1 MIVVSDT
8 SPVSNLILIRRL
20 IILREL
26 FAEVIVPPAVDAEV
40 RALKNFGKDLS
51 EYENAAWITI
61 AQPTDFAKIEAL
73 ELKLD
78 EGEAQAIALALEIN
92 CELLLIDERLGT
104 IIAHQEGLKTIG
116 LVGVLI
122 KAKEKG
128 LITQVKEVLFEL
140 KNDAGFWLGE
150 KLQKQILEQI
160 GEL

>member
-1 MIVVSDT
+1 MKDLEQS
-8 SPVSNLILIRRL
+8 LLIR
-20 IILREL
+20 
-26 FAEVIVPPAVDAEV
+26 
-40 RALKNFGKDLS
+40 KDWKQS
-51 EYENAAWITI
+51 
-61 AQPTDFAKIEAL
+61 
-73 ELKLD
+73 
-78 EGEAQAIALALEIN
+78 
-92 CELLLIDERLGT
+92 C
-104 IIAHQEGLKTIG
+104 

>member
-51 EYENAAWITI
+51 EYENADWITI
-61 AQPTDFAKIEAL
+61 AQPNDFAKIEAL

>member
-1 MIVVSDT
+1 M
-8 SPVSNLILIRRL
+8 
-20 IILREL
+20 
-26 FAEVIVPPAVDAEV
+26 
-40 RALKNFGKDLS
+40 
-51 EYENAAWITI
+51 
-61 AQPTDFAKIEAL
+61 
-73 ELKLD
+73 
-78 EGEAQAIALALEIN
+78 
-92 CELLLIDERLGT
+92 LLIGERLGT